1 MHVLH
6 VQQLIL
12 VVSRSVSIMQ
22 LVWRTAAW
30 ENVSVHKFVL

>member
-1 MHVLH
+1 MRMLY

-22 LVWRTAAW
+22 LAWRTAAW